1 MTALLDGGH
10 VALSPVDNVQTTVP
24 LGPVQTRHSDGLQEA
39 KRMGYSAFLE
49 RMGEV
54 NDLLN
59 AKSILSW
66 DAKTM
71 MPPGG
76 ADTRAKQLAT
86 LTVLARDHLV
96 ADETRR
102 LLEQAEAETTTL
114 ASDSVERTIC
124 AQVREAIEYHLRIPA
139 ALVHKR
145 AEVGSIGQHI
155 WAKARAENDFAAFAP
170 VLEETIELNQ
180 EMAECIGYEEH
191 PYDALMFRFEP
202 GETVRSLQPL
212 FASLREGLLPL
223 VKAIGEQESP
233 RVDFLER
240 SFPVEAQLAFA
251 IKMASKLGY
260 DTDRGRLDLT
270 VHPFEVSF
278 TRNDVRITTR
288 VNDEWM
294 PKSLFGTL
302 HETGHA
308 LYEQFCDPAYTRTP
322 LATDLVGL
330 YAVGGV
336 SFGAHESQSR
346 LFENHVG
353 RSREFW
359 ELNYGELQATFP
371 EQLQGI
377 DTETFWRAVNRV
389 EPGLIRV
396 ESDELTYDFH
406 IMLRVEIEAALI
418 DGSLKVPELPEAWNA
433 KVKEYLGLEVPN
445 DRLGVL
451 QDVHWSSGQVG
462 TFCNYT
468 IGNVMAGQLFAS
480 ATEDGRIRDGLA
492 TADYLPLREW
502 MTEHVHRH
510 GRRYT
515 RDEILEKATGRAL
528 DPTFYIEHLT
538 QKYSDIYGI

>member
-1 MTALLDGGH
+1 
-10 VALSPVDNVQTTVP
+10 
-24 LGPVQTRHSDGLQEA
+24 
-39 KRMGYSAFLE
+39 MGYKAFLE

-59 AKSILSW
+59 SKAVLSW
-66 DAKTM
+66 DARTM

-76 ADTRAKQLAT
+76 AETRAKQLAT
-86 LTVLARDHLV
+86 LTVFARDHLV
-96 ADETRR
+96 SDESRR
-102 LLEQAEAETTTL
+102 LLDEAEAETAHL
-114 ASDSVERTIC
+114 PEDSVERTIC
-124 AQVREAIEYHLRIPA
+124 AQVREAIDYHLRIPA

-145 AEVGSIGQHI
+145 TEVGSKGQHI
-155 WAKARAENDFAAFAP
+155 WAKARAEDDYEAFVP
-170 VLEETIELNQ
+170 VMEETVALNR

-191 PYDALMFRFEP
+191 PYDALMIRFEP

-212 FASLREGLLPL
+212 FATLREGLIPL
-223 VKAIGEQESP
+223 VKAIGEKEPP

-240 SFPVEAQLAFA
+240 PFPVEDQLAFA
-251 IKMASKLGY
+251 IKMARKLGY

-294 PKSLFGTL
+294 PKCLFGTL

-308 LYEQFCDPAYTRTP
+308 LYEQFCDPDYTRTP
-322 LATDLVGL
+322 LATDLIGL

-371 EQLQGI
+371 ERLADI
-377 DTETFWRAVNRV
+377 DTETFWRAINRV
-389 EPGLIRV
+389 EPGLVRV

-406 IMLRVEIEAALI
+406 VMLRVEIEAALI
-418 DGSLKVPELPEAWNA
+418 DGSLSVADLPEAWNA
-433 KVKEYLGLEVPN
+433 KVKEYLGLDVPN
-445 DRLGVL
+445 NRLGVL
-451 QDVHWSSGQVG
+451 QDVHWSSGQIG

-468 IGNVMAGQLFAS
+468 IGNVMAGQLFAK
-480 ATEDGRIRDGLA
+480 AKQDDDVREGMA
-492 TADYLPLREW
+492 TANYSPLREW

-510 GRRYT
+510 GRRYS
-515 RDEILEKATGRAL
+515 RDTLLEMATGETL
-528 DPTFYIEHLT
+528 NPTFYIDHLT
-538 QKYSDIYGI
+538 SKYTEIYGL

>member
-1 MTALLDGGH
+1 
-10 VALSPVDNVQTTVP
+10 
-24 LGPVQTRHSDGLQEA
+24 
-39 KRMGYSAFLE
+39 MGYKAFLE

-59 AKSILSW
+59 AESILKW
-66 DAKTM
+66 DARTM

-86 LTVLARDHLV
+86 LTVVARDHLV
-96 ADETRR
+96 SKATRKLLDE
-102 LLEQAEAETTTL
+102 AEAET
-114 ASDSVERTIC
+114 AGMAEDSVERTIC
-124 AQVREAIEYHLRIPA
+124 AQVREAIDYHLRIPA
-139 ALVHKR
+139 ELVHKR
-145 AEVGSIGQHI
+145 AEIGSIGQHV
-155 WAKARAENDFAAFAP
+155 WAKARAESDFASFAP
-170 VLEETIELNQ
+170 LLEETVELNR
-180 EMAECIGYEEH
+180 EMAGHIGYEEH
-191 PYDALMFRFEP
+191 PYDALMYRFEP

-212 FASLREGLLPL
+212 FAALREGLLPL
-223 VKAIGEQESP
+223 VRAIGEKEPP

-240 SFPVEAQLAFA
+240 PFPVDQQLDFA
-251 IKMASKLGY
+251 LRMARKLGY

-359 ELNYGELQATFP
+359 ELNYGELHDTFP
-371 EQLQGI
+371 EQLDGI

-389 EPGLIRV
+389 QPGFIRV

-406 IMLRVEIEAALI
+406 VMLRVEIEASLI
-418 DGSLKVPELPEAWNA
+418 DGSLRVPDLPDAWNA
-433 KVKEYLGLEVPN
+433 KVKEYLGLDVPN

-451 QDVHWSSGQVG
+451 QDVHWSSGQIG

-468 IGNVMAGQLFAS
+468 IGNVMAGQLFQK
-480 ATEDGRIRDGLA
+480 ATEDDEVREGLA

-510 GRRYT
+510 GRRHS
-515 RDEILEKATGRAL
+515 RDRLLEMATGSTL
-528 DPTFYIEHLT
+528 DPAPYLDHLT
-538 QKYSDIYGI
+538 RKYSDIYGI

>member
-1 MTALLDGGH
+1 
-10 VALSPVDNVQTTVP
+10 
-24 LGPVQTRHSDGLQEA
+24 
-39 KRMGYSAFLE
+39 MGYNAFLE

-59 AKSILSW
+59 SKSLLGW
-66 DAKTM
+66 DAKTK

-76 ADTRAKQLAT
+76 AETRAKQMAT
-86 LTVLARDHLV
+86 LTVFARNHLV
-96 ADETRR
+96 ADESRR
-102 LLEQAEAETTTL
+102 LLEQAEAETASL
-114 ASDSVERTIC
+114 AEDSVERTIC
-124 AQVREAIEYHLRIPA
+124 AQVRDAIDYHLRIPA

-145 AEVGSIGQHI
+145 TEIGSMGQHI
-155 WAKARAENDFAAFAP
+155 WAKARADSDFASFAP
-170 VLEETIELNQ
+170 VLEETIALNR

-191 PYDALMFRFEP
+191 PYDALMHRFEP
-202 GETVRSLQPL
+202 GETVASLQPL
-212 FASLREGLLPL
+212 FAALRKGLLPL
-223 VKAIGEQESP
+223 VKAIAEKEPP
-233 RVDFLER
+233 RVDFLQR
-240 SFPVEAQLAFA
+240 PFPVDLQLEFA
-251 IKMASKLGY
+251 LKMARKLGY
-260 DTDRGRLDLT
+260 DTGRGRLDLT

-294 PKSLFGTL
+294 PKCLFGTL

-308 LYEQFCDPAYTRTP
+308 LYEQFCDPAFTRTP

-359 ELNYGELQATFP
+359 ELNYGELRDIFP
-371 EQLQGI
+371 EQLAGI
-377 DTETFWRAVNRV
+377 DVETFWRAVNRV

-418 DGSLKVPELPEAWNA
+418 DGSLPVPELPEAWNA
-433 KVKEYLGLEVPN
+433 KVEEYLGLEVPN

-468 IGNVMAGQLFAS
+468 IGNVMAGQLFHTAMLD
-480 ATEDGRIRDGLA
+480 AGVREGLA
-492 TADYLPLREW
+492 SADYLPLREW
-502 MTEHVHRH
+502 MTEHIHRH

-515 RDEILEKATGRAL
+515 RDRLLERSTGQGL
-528 DPTFYIEHLT
+528 EPSFYIEHLSS
-538 QKYSDIYGI
+538 KYSEIYGI

>member
-1 MTALLDGGH
+1 
-10 VALSPVDNVQTTVP
+10 
-24 LGPVQTRHSDGLQEA
+24 
-39 KRMGYSAFLE
+39 MGYNAFLE

-54 NDLLN
+54 NDLLCAESMLN
-59 AKSILSW
+59 W
-66 DAKTM
+66 DARTM
-71 MPPGG
+71 MPSGG
-76 ADTRAKQLAT
+76 GDTRAKQLAT
-86 LTVLARDHLV
+86 LTVMARNHLV
-96 ADETRR
+96 ADESRR
-102 LLEQAEAETTTL
+102 LLDRAEAET
-114 ASDSVERTIC
+114 ASLSLDSVERTIC
-124 AQVREAIEYHLRIPA
+124 AQVREAIDYHLRIPA

-145 AEVGSIGQHI
+145 AEVGSKGQHV
-155 WAKARAENDFAAFAP
+155 WVKARAESDFASFAP
-170 VLEETIELNQ
+170 VLEETLALNR
-180 EMAECIGYEEH
+180 EMAECIGYEDH
-191 PYDALMFRFEP
+191 PYDALMHRFEP
-202 GETVRSLQPL
+202 GETVASLQPL
-212 FASLREGLLPL
+212 FATLREGLLPL
-223 VKAIGEQESP
+223 VQAIGEKEAP
-233 RVDFLER
+233 RIDFLEQPY
-240 SFPVEAQLAFA
+240 PVEKQLEFA
-251 IKMASKLGY
+251 LKMARKLGY

-308 LYEQFCDPAYTRTP
+308 LYEQYCDPAYTRTP
-322 LATDLVGL
+322 LATDLVSL

-359 ELNYGELQATFP
+359 DLNFGELHDTFP
-371 EQLQGI
+371 DQLAGI
-377 DTETFWRAVNRV
+377 DAETFWRAVNRV
-389 EPGLIRV
+389 QPGLVRV

-418 DGSLKVPELPEAWNA
+418 DGSLAVSDLPEMWNT
-433 KVKEYLGLEVPN
+433 KMKEYLGLDVPH

-468 IGNVMAGQLFAS
+468 IGNVMAGQLFHT
-480 ATEDGRIRDGLA
+480 ATKEESVQQGLA
-492 TADYLPLREW
+492 AANYVPLREW

-510 GRRYT
+510 GRRYL
-515 RDEILEKATGRAL
+515 RDELLEKATGERL
-528 DPTFYIEHLT
+528 EPSYYIEHLSS
-538 QKYSDIYGI
+538 KYSEIYGI

>member
-1 MTALLDGGH
+1 
-10 VALSPVDNVQTTVP
+10 
-24 LGPVQTRHSDGLQEA
+24 
-39 KRMGYSAFLE
+39 MGYTAFLE

-54 NDLLN
+54 NDLLC
-59 AKSILSW
+59 AESILSW
-66 DAKTM
+66 DERTM

-76 ADTRAKQLAT
+76 APTRAKQVAT
-86 LTVLARDHLV
+86 LTVFAREHLV
-96 ADETRR
+96 SDDTRR
-102 LLEQAEAETTTL
+102 LLDEAEAEVADL
-114 ASDSVERTIC
+114 PEDSVERVIC
-124 AQVREAIEYHLRIPA
+124 AQAREAIDYHLRIPA

-145 AEVGSIGQHI
+145 AEVGSMGQHI
-155 WAKARAENDFAAFAP
+155 WAKARADSDFAAFVP
-170 VLEETIELNQ
+170 VLEETVDLNR
-180 EMAECIGYEEH
+180 EMAECIGYDDH
-191 PYDALMFRFEP
+191 PYDALMIRFEP
-202 GETVRSLQPL
+202 GETVASLQPL
-212 FASLREGLLPL
+212 FAALREGLLPL
-223 VKAIGEQESP
+223 VRAIGEKDPP
-233 RVDFLER
+233 RVDFLQR
-240 SFPVEAQLAFA
+240 PFPVDKQLEFA
-251 IKMASKLGY
+251 LKMARKLGY

-270 VHPFEVSF
+270 VHPFEISF

-322 LATDLVGL
+322 LATDLIGL

-359 ELNYGELQATFP
+359 ELNFGELRDTFP
-371 EQLQGI
+371 DQLTGI
-377 DTETFWRAVNRV
+377 DVETFWRAVNRV

-418 DGSLKVPELPEAWNA
+418 DGSLAITDLPEAWNA
-433 KVKEYLGLEVPN
+433 KVKEYLGLDVPN

-451 QDVHWSSGQVG
+451 QDVHWSSGQIG

-468 IGNVMAGQLFAS
+468 IGNVMAGQLFAR
-480 ATEDGRIRDGLA
+480 ATQDDPVREGLA
-492 TADYLPLREW
+492 TANYVPLREW

-515 RDEILEKATGRAL
+515 RDRLLEMATGRPL
-528 DPTFYIEHLT
+528 DPTFYIDHLGR
-538 QKYSDIYGI
+538 KYSEIYEL

>member
-1 MTALLDGGH
+1 
-10 VALSPVDNVQTTVP
+10 
-24 LGPVQTRHSDGLQEA
+24 
-39 KRMGYSAFLE
+39 MGYKAFLE

-59 AKSILSW
+59 AESILKW
-66 DAKTM
+66 DARTM

-86 LTVLARDHLV
+86 LTVMARNHLV

-102 LLEQAEAETTTL
+102 LLDLAETETVSL
-114 ASDSVERTIC
+114 PDDSVERTIC
-124 AQVREAIEYHLRIPA
+124 AQVRAAIDYHLRIPS
-139 ALVHKR
+139 ALVQKR

-155 WAKARAENDFAAFAP
+155 WAKARAEDDFESFIP
-170 VLEETIELNQ
+170 VLEETVALNQ

-191 PYDALMFRFEP
+191 PYDALMYRFEP

-212 FASLREGLLPL
+212 FSALREGLIPL
-223 VKAIGEQESP
+223 VRAIGEKEPP
-233 RVDFLER
+233 RDDFLATPY
-240 SFPVEAQLAFA
+240 PVDKQLTFA
-251 IKMASKLGY
+251 LKMARKLGY
-260 DTDRGRLDLT
+260 DTNRGRLDLT
-270 VHPFEVSF
+270 VHPFEISF

-288 VNDEWM
+288 VSDDWM
-294 PKSLFGTL
+294 PKCLFGTL
-302 HETGHA
+302 HETGHG

-322 LATDLVGL
+322 LATDLIGL

-359 ELNYGELQATFP
+359 DQNYGDLRDAFP
-371 EQLQGI
+371 EQLAGV
-377 DTETFWRAVNRV
+377 DTETFWRAINRV
-389 EPGLIRV
+389 QPGLIRV

-406 IMLRVEIEAALI
+406 IMLRVEIEAALV
-418 DGSLKVPELPEAWNA
+418 DGSLAVKDLPEAWNSRM
-433 KVKEYLGLEVPN
+433 KDYLGLDVPN

-451 QDVHWSSGQVG
+451 QDVHWSSGQIG

-480 ATEDGRIRDGLA
+480 AMQVDAVREGMGSA
-492 TADYLPLREW
+492 NYLPIREW

-515 RDEILEKATGRAL
+515 RDQLLEKATGRTL

-538 QKYSDIYGI
+538 RKYSEIYGL

>member
-1 MTALLDGGH
+1 
-10 VALSPVDNVQTTVP
+10 
-24 LGPVQTRHSDGLQEA
+24 
-39 KRMGYSAFLE
+39 MGYTAFLE

-54 NDLLN
+54 NDLLC
-59 AKSILSW
+59 ADAILKW
-66 DAKTM
+66 DSRTM
-71 MPPGG
+71 MPAGG
-76 ADTRAKQLAT
+76 AETRAKQLAT
-86 LTVLARDHLV
+86 LTVLSRDHLV
-96 ADETRR
+96 ADESRR
-102 LLEQAEAETTTL
+102 LLEKAEAETANL
-114 ASDSVERTIC
+114 PEDSVERTIC
-124 AQVREAIEYHLRIPA
+124 AQVREAIDYHLRIPGE
-139 ALVHKR
+139 LVQKR

-155 WAKARAENDFAAFAP
+155 WAKARAEDDYASFVP
-170 VLEETIELNQ
+170 VMEQTVALNK

-191 PYDALMFRFEP
+191 PYDALMYRFEP

-212 FASLREGLLPL
+212 FASLRDGLIPL
-223 VKAIGEQESP
+223 VQAIGEKEPP

-240 SFPVEAQLAFA
+240 PFPVEKQLEFA
-251 IKMASKLGY
+251 LKMAKKLGY

-294 PKSLFGTL
+294 PKCLFGTL
-302 HETGHA
+302 HETGHG

-322 LATDLVGL
+322 LATDLISL

-359 ELNYGELQATFP
+359 EQNYGELQGAFP
-371 EQLQGI
+371 DQLAGV
-377 DTETFWRAVNRV
+377 DAEMFWRAVNRV
-389 EPGLIRV
+389 QPGLVRV

-406 IMLRVEIEAALI
+406 VMLRVEIEAALI
-418 DGSLKVPELPEAWNA
+418 DGSLSVADLPEAWNA
-433 KVKEYLGLEVPN
+433 KMKEYLGLDVPN
-445 DRLGVL
+445 NRLGVL
-451 QDVHWSSGQVG
+451 QDVHWSSGQIG

-468 IGNVMAGQLFAS
+468 IGNVMAGQLFAR
-480 ATEDGRIRDGLA
+480 AMEDAPVRDGMA
-492 TADYLPLREW
+492 AADYRPLREW

-515 RDEILEKATGRAL
+515 RNQLLEMATGQTL
-528 DPTFYIEHLT
+528 EPSFYIDHLT
-538 QKYSDIYGI
+538 SKYSEIYGL

>member
-1 MTALLDGGH
+1 
-10 VALSPVDNVQTTVP
+10 
-24 LGPVQTRHSDGLQEA
+24 
-39 KRMGYSAFLE
+39 MGYKAFLE

-54 NDLLN
+54 NDLLC
-59 AKSILSW
+59 AESILSW
-66 DAKTM
+66 DERTQ

-76 ADTRAKQLAT
+76 AETRAKQLAT
-86 LTVLARDHLV
+86 LTLFARNHLV
-96 ADETRR
+96 SDETR
-102 LLEQAEAETTTL
+102 LLLDRAEAETADL
-114 ASDSVERTIC
+114 PADSVERTIC
-124 AQVREAIEYHLRIPA
+124 AQVREAIEYHLRIPGE
-139 ALVHKR
+139 LVRKR

-155 WAKARAENDFAAFAP
+155 WVGARANSDFAAFAP
-170 VLEETIELNQ
+170 VLEETVELNR
-180 EMAECIGYEEH
+180 EMADHIGYEEH
-191 PYDALMFRFEP
+191 PYDALMYRFEP
-202 GETVRSLQPL
+202 GETVASLQPL
-212 FASLREGLLPL
+212 FTALRQGLLPL
-223 VKAIGEQESP
+223 VEAIGQKEPP

-240 SFPVEAQLAFA
+240 PFPVEKQLEFA
-251 IKMASKLGY
+251 LKMARKLGY
-260 DTDRGRLDLT
+260 DTERGRLDLT
-270 VHPFEVSF
+270 VHPFEISF

-308 LYEQFCDPAYTRTP
+308 LYEQYCDPAYTRTP

-359 ELNYGELQATFP
+359 DLNFGELRDTFP
-371 EQLQGI
+371 EQLAGI
-377 DTETFWRAVNRV
+377 DAETFWRAVNRV
-389 EPGLIRV
+389 QPGLIRV

-418 DGSLKVPELPEAWNA
+418 DGSLSVAELPEAWNA
-433 KVKEYLGLEVPN
+433 KIEEYLGLDVPN

-451 QDVHWSSGQVG
+451 QDVHWSSGQIG

-468 IGNVMAGQLFAS
+468 IGNVMAGQLFET
-480 ATEDGRIRDGLA
+480 ATREDRVREGLA
-492 TADYLPLREW
+492 TAEYTPLREW

-510 GRRYT
+510 GRRYS
-515 RDEILEKATGRAL
+515 RDRILEMATGRTL
-528 DPTFYIEHLT
+528 DPAPYIDHLT
-538 QKYSDIYGI
+538 RKYTDIYGL

>member
-1 MTALLDGGH
+1 
-10 VALSPVDNVQTTVP
+10 
-24 LGPVQTRHSDGLQEA
+24 
-39 KRMGYSAFLE
+39 MGYRAFLE

-54 NDLLN
+54 NDLLC
-59 AKSILSW
+59 AESVLSW
-66 DAKTM
+66 DARTM
-71 MPPGG
+71 MPSGG

-86 LTVLARDHLV
+86 LTVLAREHLV

-102 LLEQAEAETTTL
+102 LLERAEAETAKL
-114 ASDSVERTIC
+114 PEDSVERTMC

-139 ALVHKR
+139 ALVHRR
-145 AEVGSIGQHI
+145 AEVGSKGQHV
-155 WAKARAENDFAAFAP
+155 WAKARAESDFASFVP
-170 VLEETIELNQ
+170 VLEQTIALNQ
-180 EMAECIGYEEH
+180 EMAEHIGYEEH

-212 FASLREGLLPL
+212 FAALREGLQPL
-223 VKAIGEQESP
+223 VRAIGEKEPP
-233 RVDFLER
+233 RVDFLQR
-240 SFPVEAQLAFA
+240 PFPVDRQLEFA
-251 IKMASKLGY
+251 LKMAGKLGY
-260 DTDRGRLDLT
+260 DTGRGRLDLT
-270 VHPFEVSF
+270 VHPFEISF

-308 LYEQFCDPAYTRTP
+308 LYEQYCDPAYTRTP
-322 LATDLVGL
+322 FATDLVGL

-359 ELNYGELQATFP
+359 ELNYGELHATFP
-371 EQLQGI
+371 EQLAGI

-389 EPGLIRV
+389 EPGLVRV

-418 DGSLKVPELPEAWNA
+418 DGSLGVSELPEAWNA
-433 KVKEYLGLEVPN
+433 KVKEYLGLDVPN

-451 QDVHWSSGQVG
+451 QDVHWSSGQIG

-468 IGNVMAGQLFAS
+468 IGNVMAGQLFHT
-480 ATEDGRIRDGLA
+480 ATQDDLIRDGLA
-492 TADYLPLREW
+492 KADYRPLREW

-515 RDEILEKATGRAL
+515 RDQLLENATGKAL
-528 DPTFYIEHLT
+528 DPQYYIEHLT
-538 QKYSDIYGI
+538 RKYTDIYGV